1 MRRASNPTHGVAI
14 KSTLTGR
21 KDFIFVTV
29 ALSEHL
35 VIGAENSVPF
45 FFFLVLFSS
54 FTYAQ
59 VAELADAPDLGS
71 GTLRCGGSSPS
82 LRTTHRQAA
91 AEMLAAFSL
100 FSTEATNAR
109 WDLNQEAARQRRRP
123 NKNSTSLLAHSF
135 FREAGSLPRFLGKA
149 QKAHPQLPRALRR
162 MLVAFGGAGRASWL
176 RHFGGLACEG
186 FS

>member
-59 VAELADAPDLGS
+59 VAELADAPTLLLGV
-71 GTLRCGGSSPS
+71 GAPMPQHSSS
-82 LRTTHRQAA
+82 A
-91 AEMLAAFSL
+91 
-100 FSTEATNAR
+100 
-109 WDLNQEAARQRRRP
+109 
-123 NKNSTSLLAHSF
+123 SLL
-135 FREAGSLPRFLGKA
+135 L
-149 QKAHPQLPRALRR
+149 
-162 MLVAFGGAGRASWL
+162 
-176 RHFGGLACEG
+176 
-186 FS
+186 